1 MSKVALVA
9 VCHNHLEMTKKFM
22 ESVLGEL
29 YAQLES
35 KYELY
40 ILDNG
45 SSDKTYEYL
54 VEGEKNN
61 QSFIHVYKSDIN
73 LGFAGGNNVLLKEIL
88 NKADTYSNIIL
99 INNDTLVTKKAID
112 KLVEVCNSKEEIALL
127 LSVFSINSTA
137 LESEELK

>member
-9 VCHNHLEMTKKFM
+9 VCHNHLEVTKKFM

-54 VEGEKNN
+54 IECE
-61 QSFIHVYKSDIN
+61 
-73 LGFAGGNNVLLKEIL
+73 
-88 NKADTYSNIIL
+88 
-99 INNDTLVTKKAID
+99 
-112 KLVEVCNSKEEIALL
+112 
-127 LSVFSINSTA
+127 
-137 LESEELK
+137 